1 MRVSVASRREA
12 ARSAE
17 RPPAASAAPPGKAAL
32 ARGVAIGIA
41 TLAVVFELTDI
52 WVTSRLPQPSWT
64 PLPFAPE
71 DMAGTAFPV
80 FGAILVYSRPR
91 LVIGWLLCV
100 GGLSAAANILSA
112 NVYRLVE
119 GRPPEGSL
127 VVGLTWNACELTL
140 GVLLPLLYP
149 AGRLPSARWRW
160 VIVLAVAGEAV
171 GWAGVSG
178 ESDGIRGAGHWM
190 VAAAMGLAFVSLAVR
205 FKRGDAVE
213 RRQLLWLL
221 VALPGLLVPW
231 MLGDPLWW
239 VASLTIPLI
248 PAAIAVAVLRYRLF
262 GIDTLISRALVGTGL
277 AIVVTGVYVAV
288 SAASSVFL
296 AEFDMIAGIAA
307 ALFAGAFF
315 QPMRRLLQRAV
326 DRLLYGST
334 GVPSALA
341 GRIKHRLQHADPV
354 HGLLATLDVLRE
366 GLSVTGA
373 AVELDGTRTVSGV
386 LGTTARAESLVW
398 HGEPVGVLLIG
409 PTDRRRFPAAH
420 NERVIA
426 TLTPYIAD
434 AAHAVRLTAALQR
447 SRERILT
454 AREEERRR
462 LRRDLHDGLGQSL
475 SGMAMSINAARL
487 SMRHSPEQAERLL
500 TQLRTSMDEVSLD
513 IKQLVYGLR
522 PPALDQFG
530 LAGAVAELAES
541 PVETVGNLEGLPAAA
556 EVAAYRIVQE
566 ALTNARKHAGASR
579 IAIRLER
586 DDRLR
591 VTITD
596 DGVGLP
602 PDPRLGLGL
611 ATMRE
616 RAAELGGTCVI
627 RQAEGGGTAVHADL
641 PL

>member
-1 MRVSVASRREA
+1 MRRA
-12 ARSAE
+12 
-17 RPPAASAAPPGKAAL
+17 GL
-32 ARGVAIGIA
+32 ARGAAIGIA
-41 TLAVVFELTDI
+41 ALAVVLELTDI
-52 WVTSRLPQPSWT
+52 WVTAQLPQSPHT

-71 DMAGTAFPV
+71 DMAGTAFPI
-80 FGAILVYSRPR
+80 FGAILVHSRPR

-112 NVYRLVE
+112 NLFTLLYGGPAHGWMIVN
-119 GRPPEGSL
+119 
-127 VVGLTWNACELTL
+127 LTWNVLQLTL

-149 AGRLPSARWRW
+149 AGELLSRRWRW
-160 VIVLAVAGEAV
+160 VVVLAVTGMALDWVAVVAGQRSLREFA
-171 GWAGVSG
+171 
-178 ESDGIRGAGHWM
+178 HWM
-190 VAAAMGLAFVSLAVR
+190 VAAAMAAAFASLVVR

-221 VALPGLLVPW
+221 VTLPGLLIPFIV
-231 MLGDPLWW
+231 GGSVWW
-239 VASLTIPLI
+239 LATLAIPLI

-277 AIVVTGVYVAV
+277 AIVTMGVYVAV
-288 SAASSVFL
+288 SAAGSMFL
-296 AEFDMIAGIAA
+296 SEVDPIAGIAA
-307 ALFAGAFF
+307 AVFAGAFF
-315 QPMRRLLQRAV
+315 QPMRRGLQRVV

-334 GVPSALA
+334 GVPGALA
-341 GRIKHRLQHADPV
+341 RRLRHRLQHADPV

-366 GLSVTGA
+366 GLSVTGV
-373 AVELDGTRTVSGV
+373 AVEVDGTTTTSGAV
-386 LGTTARAESLVW
+386 GDAGNAPRPVKTIALVW
-398 HGEPVGVLLIG
+398 HGEPVGLLLIG

-420 NERVIA
+420 DERVIA

-475 SGMAMSINAARL
+475 TGMAMSINAARL
-487 SMRHSPEQAERLL
+487 SVRSSPQEADRLL
-500 TQLRTSMDEVSLD
+500 ADLRAGMDAVSGD

-522 PPALDQFG
+522 PPALDELG
-530 LAGAVAELAES
+530 LAGAVEELAET
-541 PVETVGNLEGLPAAA
+541 PIETSGDLASLPAAV

-566 ALTNARKHAGASR
+566 ALTNARKHAHATR
-579 IAIRLER
+579 ITISLRR

-591 VTITD
+591 VSVTD
-596 DGVGLP
+596 DGVGMP
-602 PDPRLGLGL
+602 PDARPGVGLGS
-611 ATMRE
+611 MRE
-616 RAAELGGTCVI
+616 RAAELGGTCVV
-627 RQAEGGGTAVHADL
+627 REAEGGGTVVQAEL

>member
-1 MRVSVASRREA
+1 M
-12 ARSAE
+12 
-17 RPPAASAAPPGKAAL
+17 
-32 ARGVAIGIA
+32 AIGIA
-41 TLAVVFELTDI
+41 TVAVVLELIDI
-52 WVTSRLPQPSWT
+52 WVTAQLPQPSYT

-112 NVYRLVE
+112 NVFQLVYGSAVH
-119 GRPPEGSL
+119 GR
-127 VVGLTWNACELTL
+127 VIVNLTWQILELTL

-149 AGRLPSARWRW
+149 VGSLLSKRWRW
-160 VIVLAVAGEAV
+160 VVWLAVTGMALD
-171 GWAGVSG
+171 WAGMALG
-178 ESDGIRGAGHWM
+178 HKGLRDPAHWM
-190 VAAAMGLAFVSLAVR
+190 VASAMALAFASLVVR
-205 FKRGDAVE
+205 WKRGDAVE

-231 MLGDPLWW
+231 IVGGQVWW
-239 VASLTIPLI
+239 IASLTIPFV

-277 AIVVTGVYVAV
+277 AIVIMGVYVAV
-288 SAASSVFL
+288 SAAASVFL
-296 AEFDMIAGIAA
+296 SEVDRVAGVAA
-307 ALFAGAFF
+307 AVFAGAFF
-315 QPMRRLLQRAV
+315 QPMRRGLQRGV

-341 GRIKHRLQHADPV
+341 RRLRNRLQHADPL

-366 GLSVTGA
+366 GLSVTGV
-373 AVELDGTRTVSGV
+373 AVEVDGTVTTSGAV
-386 LGTTARAESLVW
+386 AAGPDAAGGAPPAAKTIALVW
-398 HGEPVGVLLIG
+398 HGEPVGRLLIG

-420 NERVIA
+420 DERVIA

-434 AAHAVRLTAALQR
+434 AAHALRLTAALQR

-475 SGMAMSINAARL
+475 TGMAMSINAARL
-487 SMRHSPEQAERLL
+487 TMRTSPEETDRLL
-500 TQLRTSMDEVSLD
+500 AELRAGMDAVSGD
-513 IKQLVYGLR
+513 IRQLVYGLR
-522 PPALDQFG
+522 PPALDELG
-530 LAGAVAELAES
+530 LAGAVEELARAPIES
-541 PVETVGNLEGLPAAA
+541 SGDLDGLPAAV

-566 ALTNARKHAGASR
+566 ALTNARKHARASR
-579 IAIRLER
+579 ITISLRR
-586 DDRLR
+586 DDRFLR
-591 VTITD
+591 VSVAD

-602 PDPRLGLGL
+602 PDVRPGVGLGS
-611 ATMRE
+611 MRE
-616 RAAELGGTCVI
+616 RAAELGGTCVV
-627 RQAEGGGTAVHADL
+627 REAEEGGTLVHAEL